1 MIADC
6 YIADCLRYLTRNA
19 VEIRLYD
26 LLDETTPVEINEE
39 KVQEIEDNLINGF
52 NALLNR

>member
-19 VEIRLYD
+19 VDIRLYD

>member
-6 YIADCLRYLTRNA
+6 YIADCLRYLTKNA
-19 VEIRLYD
+19 VEVRLYE
-26 LLDETTPVEINEE
+26 LLDESTPVQIDTE

-52 NALLNR
+52 NALIHK